1 MLRLSFITPAALA
14 LLGLL
19 PILWWLAFVAPRRL
33 APWRFWAGLL
43 LRSLVL
49 AALTLALAGTQLVR
63 PVPELA
69 TVFLIDASDSIAPA
83 QRERAV
89 AYVETALRGMPPGDQ
104 AAVVL
109 FGSNAVVERAP
120 STLTTLGRISSIPLA
135 ARTNIQD
142 AIQLGMAL
150 LPADMQK
157 RLLLISDGGE
167 NDGRAA
173 EAARVAAVRGI
184 PIDVVNLPSQSG
196 PDVLI
201 STLEVPPSVREDQE
215 LSIGTV
221 VRSSF
226 ATTARLQAF
235 ADGKLVAE
243 LGDLAVREGVQT
255 VPLRIPAGAAGFRRL
270 EVRLEAQGDSVAQN
284 NRAAAFTEVLG
295 PPRVLLIA
303 QDAARAENLRRALAA
318 ASVRPEVLPPDRVT
332 ADLAKLRDYAA
343 VVLVDT
349 PARAVPRAL
358 QEALP
363 VYVRDLGRGLAMV
376 GGENSFG
383 AGGYRR
389 SPIEPVLPVSLDPN
403 SKQDTPDLALVMVI
417 DRSGSMSETTGAS
430 DRTKLD
436 LAKEAVYQ
444 ASLGL
449 SQRDQIGLAVFDSEA
464 NWVLQLRKLPPAV
477 EIEQALSSFNDGGGT
492 DIRPGI
498 ELASKALAGADARIK
513 HVILLTD
520 GEAESNYG
528 DLIDQMRG
536 AGVTIS
542 TVAIGD
548 SSNPNLRQIAERGGG
563 RYYRVTRALDVPQI
577 FLQETV
583 LVAGRDIVR
592 EPFTPQAGLPA
603 PLLRGLGGLPSL
615 YGYNGTE
622 IKDTARAIL
631 LTPDGKPVLAQW
643 QYGLGRAVAWTSDF
657 KNDWGKDWI
666 VWDQFPRI
674 AGGLVD
680 LLLPPQVTER
690 LSLQAS
696 SSGAQSSVE
705 LLAQD
710 AQGRPLND
718 LSVEARLL
726 DPQGQSAP
734 LRFTQVGPG
743 RYRAAARTET
753 SGDYLAEV
761 SASGAQGLVGSA
773 STGLVVSYSPEYG
786 EQRAN
791 LQTLR
796 DLAALTRGR
805 LDPAAPEVFRSP
817 EQQVGKIQ
825 EMALPLLWLAL
836 LLWPL
841 DIAVRRVFLRPAGL
855 RLRQRAARPAP
866 RPDETLTRLGAAKRR
881 AVPRP
886 PEAAAP
892 AVLAAPDTAATAT
905 PTPTPSA
912 PASPPNSAAPA
923 THAAP
928 APSAPAQAS
937 QVEAPAAAIDDD
949 QFSRLMAAKRRAR
962 PRREE

>member
-33 APWRFWAGLL
+33 APWRLWAGLL
-43 LRSLVL
+43 LRSVVL
-49 AALTLALAGTQLVR
+49 AALTLALAGAQLVR

-83 QRERAV
+83 QRERAT
-89 AYVETALRGMPPGDQ
+89 AYVETALRSMPPGDQ

-109 FGSNAVVERAP
+109 FGTNAVVERAP

-157 RLLLISDGGE
+157 RLLLLSDGGE
-167 NDGRAA
+167 NDGRAV

-196 PDVLI
+196 ADALI
-201 STLEVPPSVREDQE
+201 SNLEVPPSVREDQE
-215 LSIGTV
+215 LSIGAV
-221 VRSSF
+221 VRSSL

-243 LGDLAVREGVQT
+243 LDGLALREGVQT
-255 VPLRIPAGAAGFRRL
+255 VPLRMPAGAAGFRRL

-349 PARAVPRAL
+349 PALAVPRAL

-363 VYVRDLGRGLAMV
+363 AYVRDLGRGLAMV

-389 SPIEPVLPVSLDPN
+389 SPIEPVLPVSLDPD
-403 SKQDTPDLALVMVI
+403 SKQDVPDLGLVMVI
-417 DRSGSMSETTGAS
+417 DRSGSMTEHAGAS

-449 SQRDQIGLAVFDSEA
+449 SDRDQLGLVVFDSEA
-464 NWVLQLRKLPPAV
+464 SWVLPLKKLPPAV

-498 ELASKALAGADARIK
+498 ELASQALAGASARIK

-520 GEAESNYG
+520 GEADSNYG
-528 DLIDQMRG
+528 DLIDQMHS

-542 TVAIGD
+542 TVAIGQ
-548 SSNPNLRQIAERGGG
+548 SSNPNLRDIAERGGG
-563 RYYRVTRALDVPQI
+563 RYYRVTRALEVPQI

-592 EPFTPQAGLPA
+592 EPFTPQVGLPA
-603 PLLRGLGGLPSL
+603 PLLRGLGGLPPL

-631 LTPDGKPVLAQW
+631 LTPGGKPVLAQW

-674 AGGLVD
+674 AGGLVE

-705 LLAQD
+705 LQAQD
-710 AQGRPLND
+710 PQGRPLND
-718 LSVEARLL
+718 LSVEARLI

-743 RYRAAARTET
+743 RYRATARTEV
-753 SGDYLAEV
+753 SGVYLAEV
-761 SASGAQGLVGSA
+761 AASSAQGPVGSA

-791 LQTLR
+791 PQTLR
-796 DLAALTRGR
+796 DLAGLTRGR
-805 LDPAAPEVFRSP
+805 VEPAPAEAFVSP
-817 EQQVGKIQ
+817 GQQVGKIQ

-841 DIAVRRVFLRPAGL
+841 DIAVRRVFLRLDGL
-855 RLRQRAARPAP
+855 RPRRHAAAP
-866 RPDETLTRLGAAKRR
+866 ELRPDEALVRLSAAKRR
-881 AVPRP
+881 AAPRP
-886 PEAAAP
+886 PQA
-892 AVLAAPDTAATAT
+892 AATA
-905 PTPTPSA
+905 PSDA
-912 PASPPNSAAPA
+912 P
-923 THAAP
+923 AAP
-928 APSAPAQAS
+928 APSTPAVPSAPAPPPGPAPGAAS
-937 QVEAPAAAIDDD
+937 QDAPPPAAAGDDRLG
-949 QFSRLMAAKRRAR
+949 RLMAAKRRAR
-962 PRREE
+962 PKQEQ